1 MPVPIIAN
9 LQKGMTTHR
18 MSLEPER
25 FNALEKAGF
34 KISRD
39 GLLAEHIFERF
50 GGHYVDVGASAK
62 ISNGLVSFLSY
73 SPLTCEW

>member
-1 MPVPIIAN
+1 MPVPVIAH

-25 FNALEKAGF
+25 FNALEKVGF
-34 KISRD
+34 RISRD

-62 ISNGLVSFLSY
+62 ISNGVVRFLLY
-73 SPLTCEW
+73 SPLICE